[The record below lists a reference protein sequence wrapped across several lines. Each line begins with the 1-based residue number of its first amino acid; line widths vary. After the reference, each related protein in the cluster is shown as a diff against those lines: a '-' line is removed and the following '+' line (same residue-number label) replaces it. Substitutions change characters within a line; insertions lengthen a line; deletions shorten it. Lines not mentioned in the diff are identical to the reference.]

1 MSDSFFGDEYWGR
14 GANKKTELCRSML
27 LSKYNPQLRWKFDYL
42 SKIARNVSCLFQLI
56 VVSLHRFPFFLSY
69 NKISTRKYELVIKPL
84 LQGID
89 IKLPEMNK
97 M

>member
-1 MSDSFFGDEYWGR
+1 MGDNFFGNEYWGR
-14 GANKKTELCRSML
+14 GANKKKRS
-27 LSKYNPQLRWKFDYL
+27 FAADYL
-42 SKIARNVSCLFQLI
+42 SKVARNVSCLFQLI